1 METPSYEQVGLRVR
15 HLSLFIQI
23 TVLLHFE
30 VMEGQSTKFT
40 KKWSRQIRHGVTDH
54 PSLLTDSVTVNRHI
68 RHFVTVRR
76 KYEESTDMYGKYE
89 VNTEMCTEKCLLLD

>member
-1 METPSYEQVGLRVR
+1 M
-15 HLSLFIQI
+15 
-23 TVLLHFE
+23 
-30 VMEGQSTKFT
+30 QSTKFT

-89 VNTEMCTEKCLLLD
+89 VNTEMCTEKCLLQDFLCVR